1 MSLQPRDRRALAM
14 LGVSV
19 VLTGIVY
26 LWPQPGPSNVVSPT
40 IDSIPIAEQRLAK
53 LRQVVAT
60 IPGKQQVLD
69 GVLAQ
74 VKDREKGLLDAETA
88 AQAQAQLL
96 QIIRRVAR
104 SQAPPVEIGQVEMG
118 NIQPLGADYGEA
130 LVSVTVLCR
139 IEQLVNLLADMTAQP
154 EAVSTYEL
162 QVRTSDLKQKTVSVR
177 VTVAGVLPKRL
188 VPERKGIAGF

>member
-1 MSLQPRDRRALAM
+1 MSLQPRDRRALSM
-14 LGVSV
+14 LGVSA
-19 VLTGIVY
+19 VLTAMVY
-26 LWPQPGPSNVVSPT
+26 LWPQPGPSNIVSPT
-40 IDSIPIAEQRLAK
+40 IDSIPMAEQRLAK

-60 IPGKQQVLD
+60 VPGKQQVLD
-69 GVLAQ
+69 GVLTQ
-74 VKDREKGLLDAETA
+74 LKDREKGLLDAETA

-104 SQAPPVEIGQVEMG
+104 SQSPPVEIGQVEMG

>member
-19 VLTGIVY
+19 ILTGIVY

-40 IDSIPIAEQRLAK
+40 IDSIPMAEQRLAK

-60 IPGKQQVLD
+60 IPGKQLVLD

-118 NIQPLGADYGEA
+118 NIQPLGTDYGEA

-188 VPERKGIAGF
+188 VPERRGMAGF

>member
-19 VLTGIVY
+19 ILTGIVY

-69 GVLAQ
+69 GVIAQ
-74 VKDREKGLLDAETA
+74 LKDREKGLLDAETA
-88 AQAQAQLL
+88 AQSQAQLL

-104 SQAPPVEIGQVEMG
+104 AQSPPLEIGMVEMG
-118 NIQPLGADYGEA
+118 QIQNLGGDYGEA
-130 LVSVTVLCR
+130 LVSVTVVCR
-139 IEQLVNLLADMTAQP
+139 IEQLVNLLADLTAQS

-162 QVRTSDLKQKTVSVR
+162 QVRTSDLKQKTVTVR

-188 VPERKGIAGF
+188 APERKGMAAF

>member
-19 VLTGIVY
+19 ILTGIVY

-40 IDSIPIAEQRLAK
+40 IDSIPMAEQRLAK

-74 VKDREKGLLDAETA
+74 VNDREKGLLDAETA

-118 NIQPLGADYGEA
+118 NIQPLGGDYGEA

-188 VPERKGIAGF
+188 VPERRGMAGF